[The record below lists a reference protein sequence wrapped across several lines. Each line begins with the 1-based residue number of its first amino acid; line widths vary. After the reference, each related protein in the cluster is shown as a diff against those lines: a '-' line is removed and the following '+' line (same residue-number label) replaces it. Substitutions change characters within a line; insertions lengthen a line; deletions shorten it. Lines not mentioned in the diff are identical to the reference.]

1 MSCSDALVKRRLL
14 SVATEKPREIALR
27 VLHQTFQSDE
37 ILDRIMGDA
46 LAAPKLSPRDRGLTQ
61 ELVFGV
67 IRSRRLID
75 SLLGSLVKKRPSAQI
90 QTALQLGLYQ
100 LLFLTRIPDYAV
112 LDETVGMVKRLAGQP
127 QARFV
132 NAILRRIVR
141 EREALLSDVA
151 ELKQTHPDIAY
162 SCPGWLFR
170 RWQTR
175 LNSAELQ
182 SLLEW
187 QNTTPEV
194 FVRVN
199 ALKMSGDDFQ
209 AQAAEEGLQ
218 VVPKS
223 LAWDSTASVYQIENP
238 AGMTQK
244 ELFRSGALYVQDP
257 STLLS
262 VDWLDPQKGER
273 VLDLCSAPGGKTTYI
288 AEKMGDSG
296 EIVACDA
303 VTARLALVEENC
315 LRLGIKSVTC
325 RLVGSAPLP
334 ESFDDSFDRV
344 LVDVPCS
351 NTGVLRRRVDLRWR
365 LKLSEIRQLAS
376 RQLAFIRRAA
386 SAVKPGGTLV
396 YSTCSLEPEENF
408 AIAAAFLE
416 EDARFR
422 LISERQLTPYADS
435 CDGAYVALLK
445 RDG

>member
-27 VLHQTFQSDE
+27 VLHRAFQSDE

-46 LAAPKLSPRDRGLTQ
+46 LADPNLKPRDRGLTQ

-75 SLLGSLVKKRPSAQI
+75 SLLGGMVKKRPSAQI

-112 LDETVGMVKRLAGQP
+112 LDEMVGIVKRMSGQP

-141 EREALLSDVA
+141 ERDAILSQVA
-151 ELKQTHPDIAY
+151 AMKETQPDIAY

-170 RWQTR
+170 RWQAR
-175 LNSAELQ
+175 LGPEEIKA
-182 SLLEW
+182 LLEW
-187 QNTTPEV
+187 QNRTPEV

-199 ALKMSGDDFQ
+199 RLKMSGEAFA
-209 AQAAEEGLQ
+209 AQAEGEGLQ
-218 VVPKS
+218 VSPKS
-223 LAWDSTASVYQIENP
+223 LAWESTASVFQIENP

-244 ELFRSGALYVQDP
+244 DLFLSGALYVQDP

-262 VDWLDPQKGER
+262 VDWLDPQAGER
-273 VLDLCSAPGGKTTYI
+273 ILDLCAAPGGKTTYI
-288 AEKMGDSG
+288 AEKMGDKG
-296 EIVACDA
+296 EIVACDT

-315 LRLGIKSVTC
+315 LRLGIQSVTC
-325 RLVGSAPLP
+325 RLVGARPLP
-334 ESFDDSFDRV
+334 ENFDNAFDRV
-344 LVDVPCS
+344 LADVPCS

-365 LKLSEIRQLAS
+365 LKSSEIRQLTQ
-376 RQLAFIRRAA
+376 RQLALLRRAA
-386 SAVKPGGTLV
+386 SAVKSGGTLV
-396 YSTCSLEPEENF
+396 YSTCSLEPEENS
-408 AIAAAFLE
+408 AIVSEFLD
-416 EDARFR
+416 EDARFH
-422 LISERQLTPYADS
+422 LVSERQLTPYQDS

-445 RDG
+445 RKD